1 MRFNRIQVLALFS
14 LTKFITATPL
24 NSRDLTIVS
33 DAITNIISALT
44 TFDTSVNRLPAT
56 PFTDITTTGTAIIST
71 LDTSTT
77 NVLASQPL
85 TIGDTINL
93 VTPARNLG
101 NTANSTLN
109 DLIVR
114 RDSLAIAGEAPAVV
128 TLLEGMKTGSG
139 VFVDA
144 VVSKVPS
151 ALQGSVRS
159 VSCQVTDAFNRGIT
173 AFGGVVNGTVC
184 V

>member
-1 MRFNRIQVLALFS
+1 MRFTNIQVFTLLSF
-14 LTKFITATPL
+14 TTFTAASPL
-24 NSRDLTIVS
+24 IIRDLTVVS
-33 DAITNIISALT
+33 DAITSIIAALT
-44 TFDTSVNRLPAT
+44 TFDTSVNGLPT
-56 PFTDITTTGTAIIST
+56 TSITDITTTGNAITTT

-85 TIGDTINL
+85 TVGDTINL
-93 VTPARNLG
+93 VTPAQNLG

-109 DLIVR
+109 DLIAKH
-114 RDSLAIAGEAPAVV
+114 DILANAGEAPTIV
-128 TLLEGMKTGSG
+128 TLLEGMKASSSS
-139 VFVDA
+139 FVDA

-151 ALQGSVRS
+151 SLQGPVKS

-173 AFGGVVNGTVC
+173 AFGGVVNGTAC